1 MSPKYM
7 IVLLVALVLVA
18 TSLAGQPEK
27 PPQPHPPTLQEQ
39 QLTPHLDSTHLP
51 PHKRIPPRETTTKE
65 QPSKEKKG
73 HPHPGHDAGVEPNT
87 DRKLPRGPP
96 N

>member
-18 TSLAGQPEK
+18 TSL
-27 PPQPHPPTLQEQ
+27 PTLQEQ